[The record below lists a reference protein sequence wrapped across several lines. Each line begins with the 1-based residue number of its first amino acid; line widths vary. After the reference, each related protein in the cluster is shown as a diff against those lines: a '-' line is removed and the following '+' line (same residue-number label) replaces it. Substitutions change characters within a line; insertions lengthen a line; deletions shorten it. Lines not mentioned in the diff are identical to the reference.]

1 MNFYEHTYITTPELS
16 KEDLDSVRKKI
27 DEIIKKNDSK
37 ILKEEDWGLRS
48 LAYQIK
54 KNSKGKYCNLY
65 IEGKNKVIK

>member
-37 ILKEEDWGLRS
+37 LQQNGYDCCYFKL
-48 LAYQIK
+48 
-54 KNSKGKYCNLY
+54 
-65 IEGKNKVIK
+65 V